1 MRKFPALKVLRV
13 ALTAVGTGA
22 WLLAIA
28 PLAFADGTGW
38 FTFACTTRA
47 WAARRI
53 TAS

>member
-28 PLAFADGTGW
+28 PLAFVCMSSAALLRTLAGRR
-38 FTFACTTRA
+38 RA
-47 WAARRI
+47 HR
-53 TAS
+53 TQP